1 MITSTQLKEQG
12 IELTDFFDSIIEK
25 RQLQQLDEAFMDITE
40 LSKLQ
45 RKRLIEYIDEVEESG
60 MYGDVQAAL
69 KSVRSL
75 TFKLL

>member
-25 RQLQQLDEAFMDITE
+25 RQLQQLDEAFMDISE

-60 MYGDVQAAL
+60 MYGDVQPAL
-69 KSVRSL
+69 KSVRNL

>member
-1 MITSTQLKEQG
+1 
-12 IELTDFFDSIIEK
+12 
-25 RQLQQLDEAFMDITE
+25 

-60 MYGDVQAAL
+60 MYGDVQPAL

>member
-60 MYGDVQAAL
+60 MYGDVQPAL

>member
-12 IELTDFFDSIIEK
+12 IELTDFFDGIIEK

-60 MYGDVQAAL
+60 MYGDVHTHCERR
-69 KSVRSL
+69 VRWRRDDR
-75 TFKLL
+75 